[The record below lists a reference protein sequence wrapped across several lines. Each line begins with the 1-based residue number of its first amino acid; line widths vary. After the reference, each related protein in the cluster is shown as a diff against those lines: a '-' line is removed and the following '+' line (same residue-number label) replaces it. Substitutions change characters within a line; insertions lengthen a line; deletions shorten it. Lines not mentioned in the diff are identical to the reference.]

1 MIDHTQTF
9 MYCTVYSQLYMIIFC
24 FSCLVIVLMVWL
36 AVQGCCV
43 VSHLFSLFPLSL
55 TLSLFLSFSL
65 APCVVNGVTHAS
77 GTSFT
82 APDGCNTW

>member
-1 MIDHTQTF
+1 MIDLTQTF
-9 MYCTVYSQLYMIIFC
+9 MYCIFTTLHDNIL
-24 FSCLVIVLMVWL
+24 FL
-36 AVQGCCV
+36 
-43 VSHLFSLFPLSL
+43 LFSHCIDGVAGCTRMLCRKSFIFSLSFI
-55 TLSLFLSFSL
+55 THSLSLFLSFSL

>member
-9 MYCTVYSQLYMIIFC
+9 MYCIFTTLHDNILFLL
-24 FSCLVIVLMVWL
+24 FSHCIDGV
-36 AVQGCCV
+36 AGCTRMMCRK
-43 VSHLFSLFPLSL
+43 SFIFSLSFITLSLSLSLFP
-55 TLSLFLSFSL
+55 